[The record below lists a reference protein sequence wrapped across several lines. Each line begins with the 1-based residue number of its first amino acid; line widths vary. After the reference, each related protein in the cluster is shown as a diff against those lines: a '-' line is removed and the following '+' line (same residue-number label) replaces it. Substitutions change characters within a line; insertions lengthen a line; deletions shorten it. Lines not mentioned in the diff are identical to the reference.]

1 MGQKSTSA
9 TSGNQGFLLW
19 GAQSMYALTFGAGQ
33 KNNQYHGTVA
43 LARWAPLIIML
54 CLSKNDTYYSGR
66 NFALLEFR
74 EMRDLE
80 PKISRNLRNSQGI
93 EIPMILLL
101 YENTSS
107 YFLSPKNAKLLV
119 L

>member
-1 MGQKSTSA
+1 MDLSHQNIKNLFSCKICEKKGLVVKILGRTNRTHSKLVRDFSKK
-9 TSGNQGFLLW
+9 LLT
-19 GAQSMYALTFGAGQ
+19 GIFGCP
-33 KNNQYHGTVA
+33 K
-43 LARWAPLIIML
+43 
-54 CLSKNDTYYSGR
+54 YSGR

-107 YFLSPKNAKLLV
+107 YFLSPKNAKLL
-119 L
+119 LL

>member
-1 MGQKSTSA
+1 MAVVVWPVNWKGVFHFYSNFEHDSIQRYRS
-9 TSGNQGFLLW
+9 
-19 GAQSMYALTFGAGQ
+19 
-33 KNNQYHGTVA
+33 
-43 LARWAPLIIML
+43 
-54 CLSKNDTYYSGR
+54 YSGR

-107 YFLSPKNAKLLV
+107 YFLSPKNAKLL
-119 L
+119 LL